1 MSAHV
6 ERIHPNHAFIVMVEP
21 VIQPFCATKN
31 EVTLIRNKLL
41 KAGLGHL
48 DEKDLREALQERL
61 FRVEDYCN
69 IKISDSENF
78 GKKRSQ
84 VLIQA
89 FKLTLP
95 E

>member
-6 ERIHPNHAFIVMVEP
+6 KRIHPNHAFIVMVEAS
-21 VIQPFCATKN
+21 IKPFCATKN

-48 DEKDLREALQERL
+48 DKEGLREALQQRL
-61 FRVEDYCN
+61 FRVEN
-69 IKISDSENF
+69 SFFIQISDKENL
-78 GKKRSQ
+78 GKQRSQ